1 MPTRPKRLP
10 RVLLALLVGGW
21 LPGLAV
27 AQDGAGAEAA
37 TQDTPAAAEQ
47 TLPPVITHLQSQGL
61 TLTGPHGEVD
71 GVALWAV
78 PRVQGQELI
87 YVLPGGERAIVGTML
102 DAAGN
107 NLTAR
112 QQAALPPPDPDALW
126 AELED
131 AAWVAEGAATPRRII
146 YNFTDPNCPYC
157 HKLWQATALYHD
169 DGLQVRHVMVAV
181 IKPSSAGKAAAILG
195 AEDPAAA
202 LDAHFAAY
210 EQGGITPVREP
221 GPAIVSQIA
230 DNNRLMDTFGV
241 RGTPAMVFR
250 EADGQ
255 LRIQGGLPS
264 PEVLAAAV
272 GVPARPSVMQ
282 RLRRLFGM
290 ESAAEAG

>member
-1 MPTRPKRLP
+1 MLTRRGRLAG
-10 RVLLALLVGGW
+10 VALALLAGGW
-21 LPGLAV
+21 LPGLTV
-27 AQDGAGAEAA
+27 AQD
-37 TQDTPAAAEQ
+37 DTGTEVQQALP
-47 TLPPVITHLQSQGL
+47 PPVIAHLQSQGL

-71 GVALWAV
+71 GIALWAV

-87 YVLPGGERAIVGTML
+87 YVLPDGRRAIVGTML
-102 DAAGN
+102 DAEGN
-107 NLTAR
+107 NLTAQ

-131 AAWVAEGAATPRRII
+131 AAWVAEGAASPQRVI
-146 YNFTDPNCPYC
+146 YSFTDPNCPYC

-169 DGLQVRHVMVAV
+169 EGLQVRHVMVAV

-202 LDAHFAAY
+202 LDAHFSAY
-210 EQGGITPVREP
+210 EQGGIAPVREP
-221 GPAIVSQIA
+221 GPAIVAQIA

-241 RGTPAMVFR
+241 QGTPALVFR
-250 EADGQ
+250 EAGGQ

-264 PEVLAAAV
+264 PEVLAAAA
-272 GVPARPSVMQ
+272 GVPARPSMMQ

-290 ESAAEAG
+290 EPAAEAG